1 MKKILK
7 AFLQKEIHLVKYTD
21 DSPVT
26 KEKYHIIYPT
36 GKENNIWFASEKK
49 KV

>member
-1 MKKILK
+1 MK
-7 AFLQKEIHLVKYTD
+7 FTG
-21 DSPVT
+21 DSPVK

-36 GKENNIWFASEKK
+36 GRENNIWFTLEKQ